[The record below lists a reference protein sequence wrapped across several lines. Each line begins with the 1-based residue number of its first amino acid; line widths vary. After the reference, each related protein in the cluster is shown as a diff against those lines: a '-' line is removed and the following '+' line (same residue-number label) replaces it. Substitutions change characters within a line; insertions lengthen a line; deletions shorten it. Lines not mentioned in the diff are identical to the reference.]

1 VVAVTSLSREVCL
14 GSGMDHRIGKPQR
27 PGTLPA
33 ECEQLGLIPRP
44 GTAPGQGAGV
54 TGRARRRLCA
64 GTRIVGLTA
73 ADGPD
78 AYLAMLRAGAS
89 GLLVKGGSAE
99 RLVEMI
105 HRART
110 TPTD

>member
-1 VVAVTSLSREVCL
+1 
-14 GSGMDHRIGKPQR
+14 MKGKPHDDVV
-27 PGTLPA
+27 PFNSD
-33 ECEQLGLIPRP
+33 GLLSMDDAD
-44 GTAPGQGAGV
+44 T
-54 TGRARRRLCA
+54 
-64 GTRIVGLTA
+64 TRIVGLTA

-105 HRART
+105 HRAHEHST
-110 TPTD
+110 

>member
-1 VVAVTSLSREVCL
+1 VEGAVRQALRLTAGAARTQLESGSGSTAAEPSAATRPDVAVVDFI
-14 GSGMDHRIGKPQR
+14 M
-27 PGTLPA
+27 PGGGGPEA
-33 ECEQLGLIPRP
+33 
-44 GTAPGQGAGV
+44 
-54 TGRARRRLCA
+54 ARQIQDRSP
-64 GTRIVGLTA
+64 GTRIVGLT

-105 HRART
+105 HRAHERSA
-110 TPTD
+110 

>member
-1 VVAVTSLSREVCL
+1 
-14 GSGMDHRIGKPQR
+14 M
-27 PGTLPA
+27 
-33 ECEQLGLIPRP
+33 
-44 GTAPGQGAGV
+44 
-54 TGRARRRLCA
+54 
-64 GTRIVGLTA
+64 GLTA

-105 HRART
+105 HRAHERSA
-110 TPTD
+110 